1 MHFIDSISIEQ
12 PHFRVFTLLLLD
24 FSHLHLKDA
33 GRLKSDLPPRRNL
46 SKETAEVAIPPV
58 DTSGILARRDAVL
71 AASSGASAV
80 PAGRAVSA
88 AAAAGVAATEAAAA
102 PKKALAVVAQPAG
115 TAPTAVAKSAGMFI

>member
-1 MHFIDSISIEQ
+1 MHFIESISIEK
-12 PHFRVFTLLLLD
+12 PHFRAFTVLLLH

-88 AAAAGVAATEAAAA
+88 AAAAGVAATEAAA

-115 TAPTAVAKSAGMFI
+115 TAPTAVAKSA